1 MGILAPVVWKAPPAS
16 VRQAVLQGAKTG
28 GNDTAADAEHAGREA
43 PPKEPLRQ
51 AEGRDSAP
59 ARGQGQPPLAHG
71 PLWPFSPEAKEKTC
85 EYLARLEPL
94 GRGSNRADHLL
105 FYASWISYLT
115 LETLPSPACG
125 PENAFRIA
133 TDAIARRELCGRGY
147 AFLAAYYAYK
157 RVPDRA
163 RSFLEEGL
171 QASQP
176 DPWVRLVEGV
186 FSRQV
191 LRDGERATRILDE
204 LLLQEPSFA
213 PARYHLARICLEE
226 EDYGKARE
234 LFRNLEQ
241 AFPQQQAFAEIRQS
255 LAMIEG
261 APYYTAER
269 AKGLLDLSRA
279 LSGLPDYRLAE
290 RICRS
295 VLENMPE
302 DLPRE
307 TKKSTFYDLGRI
319 SEITGDR
326 ETAFTC
332 YQNALR
338 IDPFYRDARE
348 RLGSILKGYA
358 RTS

>member
-1 MGILAPVVWKAPPAS
+1 MGILAPVVRETPPAS
-16 VRQAVLQGAKTG
+16 VWQDVGQASSAAENGTPAGAERADRK
-28 GNDTAADAEHAGREA
+28 AAHEEQ
-43 PPKEPLRQ
+43 LRQ
-51 AEGRDSAP
+51 AGGGDPDP
-59 ARGQGQPPLAHG
+59 ARAPSSYTGG
-71 PLWPFSPEAKEKTC
+71 PLWPFSPEGKEKTC
-85 EYLARLEPL
+85 EYLTQLETL
-94 GRGSNRADHLL
+94 GRGNNRADHLL
-105 FYASWISYLT
+105 FYASWIGYLT
-115 LETLPSPACG
+115 LETLPSPVCE

-157 RVPDRA
+157 KVPDRA

-171 QASQP
+171 EASEP
-176 DPWVRLVEGV
+176 DLWVRLVEGV
-186 FSRQV
+186 FYRQV
-191 LRDGERATRILDE
+191 LHDSERALRILED
-204 LLLQEPSFA
+204 LLRHEPSFA
-213 PARYHLARICLEE
+213 LARYHLARVCLEE
-226 EDYGKARE
+226 EAYGKAKD

-241 AFPQQQAFAEIRQS
+241 AFPQQQAFSKIQQS
-255 LAMIEG
+255 LANIET

-279 LSGLPDYRLAE
+279 LSDLPDYPLAE

-302 DLPRE
+302 DLPKEAR
-307 TKKSTFYDLGRI
+307 KSAFYDLGRI

-326 ETAFTC
+326 ETAFLC

-338 IDPFYRDARE
+338 IDPFYRDARR

-358 RTS
+358 PTS